1 MGFWEAGVVSSTEGR
16 SFCRSS
22 VKFEFL
28 QSTFG
33 PRPGGS
39 MVSVAP
45 HALILVSVAV
55 TKQNDQGNLQ
65 KEKLI
70 WDLPQQSDRS
80 LS

>member
-1 MGFWEAGVVSSTEGR
+1 
-16 SFCRSS
+16 
-22 VKFEFL
+22 
-28 QSTFG
+28 
-33 PRPGGS
+33 